1 MFGKRMH
8 VGDKCIEISNNNNYI
23 TITFLR
29 KAARK
34 VTKTEKALGKL

>member
-1 MFGKRMH
+1 MFGKRMR
-8 VGDKCIEISNNNNYI
+8 VDDKCIEISNNNNYI